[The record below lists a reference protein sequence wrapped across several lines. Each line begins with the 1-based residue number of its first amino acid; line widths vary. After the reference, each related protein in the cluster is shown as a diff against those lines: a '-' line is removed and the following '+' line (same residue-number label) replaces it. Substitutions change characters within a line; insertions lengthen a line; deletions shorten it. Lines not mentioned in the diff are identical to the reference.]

1 MKRLFLTLLV
11 FIPFA
16 LTGQQNRELKDG
28 FQQFKYPNGNISS
41 EGFIRNGKPDGYW
54 KSYYVTGVLKS
65 EGKRT
70 SFLLDSIWIF
80 YDQAGDT
87 TEKISYLLGKR
98 NGYYL
103 RYKKDPVHGLYVHTS
118 ELYAGDKK
126 EGVARIFYP
135 DGKTRQTIPYING
148 RKDGLSREYDREG
161 KIITLLEYNNDFLI
175 SRERINQTDAAGL
188 KQGEWLEFYPGGA
201 IKTERNY
208 RNDLLH
214 GYYKEYDERGRLLV
228 TLLYDNGKVTG
239 TEIDNSAEIDIENRY
254 DEAGKLI
261 YSGPFKEGVPVGI
274 HREYNSDGTVR
285 IASIYNDNGVL
296 ISEGIVDD
304 EGNRNGPWKDFFA
317 DGTLIAE
324 GAYVNSRRTGIWKFY
339 NASGKLE
346 QAGSYSNGRID
357 GTWRWYYPEGELL
370 REEDY
375 YQGRRDGQYTEFT
388 RTGEVIARG
397 EYADGERN
405 GEWIFITGDNR
416 EEGNYLLGLRD
427 GEWKAYY
434 PNEKLRFR
442 GEYRQGNPVGHHM
455 LWYDSGRIRE
465 DRYYRNGLR
474 TRTWKKYSEEGE
486 VVLSVTYRDDV
497 ETSINGVAVNL
508 PESSV
513 RRIK

>member
-16 LTGQQNRELKDG
+16 LTAQQNRELKDG
-28 FQQFKYPNGNISS
+28 YQQFRYPNGNISS
-41 EGFIRNGKPDGYW
+41 EGYIRNGKPDGYW

-70 SFLLDSIWIF
+70 SFLLDSMWIF

-103 RYKKDPVHGLYVHTS
+103 RYQKDPVYGLYVHTS

-175 SRERINQTDAAGL
+175 SRERINQTDAAGQ

-239 TEIDNSAEIDIENRY
+239 TEIDNGAEIDIENRY

-261 YSGPFKEGVPVGI
+261 YSGPFKEGIPVGI

-285 IASIYNDNGVL
+285 IAKIYNDNGVL

-304 EGNRNGPWKDFFA
+304 EGNRNGPWKDFSA
-317 DGTLIAE
+317 DGTMIAE

-339 NASGKLE
+339 NASGRLE
-346 QAGSYSNGRID
+346 QAGSYNNGRID

-375 YQGRRDGQYTEFT
+375 YQGRRDGQYTEYT
-388 RTGEVIARG
+388 RTGEIIAQG
-397 EYADGERN
+397 AYADGERN
-405 GEWIFITGDNR
+405 GEWIFRTGDNR

-427 GEWKAYY
+427 GEWTAYY

-442 GEYRQGNPVGHHM
+442 GEYRQGNPVGHHTV
-455 LWYDSGRIRE
+455 WYDNGRIRE

-474 TRTWKKYSEEGE
+474 TRTWKKYSEEGD
-486 VVLSVTYRDDV
+486 VILSVTYRDDV

>member
-103 RYKKDPVHGLYVHTS
+103 RYKKDPVHGLFVHTS